1 MTEKLNLKQ
10 LVWIGTGHVIG
21 AGVVSIVGSAIAAT
35 GYSVWLAFLVACILS
50 FVRILPVIFFT
61 SAVSIEGGRY
71 GMITRCAGMKYGG
84 LITLSGLLNWS
95 RRGTAV
101 IALRGYT
108 ADFVP
113 NLNSKG
119 VTLAIWAFFCFAN
132 LFGLDVM
139 SRIQSVATP
148 LLIFALTAFS
158 AICIVNIQPG
168 YLDFSSQY
176 MFVGGAKG
184 FFTAV
189 VLLSYSCDGIA
200 SLANYSTKTANPLKN
215 IPLAMI
221 LVSFITTVVYV
232 AVGFASGAVLSFEHT
247 AGKTLA
253 VTAKAVFTPFFYNMF
268 VIFGPVF
275 ALLTTMNA
283 GIMDSALPV
292 MAGVKEGWLPQW
304 LAKQNRYGAYY
315 VAIGIIFVIGSFPVI
330 SGISVAQIAS
340 ITMALGALSAIL
352 LIISAV
358 NFPSVFKNQWRI
370 SAFYIP
376 IPLYIFIVFI
386 CAVIELFV
394 VIKALS
400 ELAPITIATNIAMVA
415 VSILYGIFRIKK
427 VTPSKE

>member
-1 MTEKLNLKQ
+1 MRK
-10 LVWIGTGHVIG
+10 
-21 AGVVSIVGSAIAAT
+21 SIKT
-35 GYSVWLAFLVACILS
+35 IL
-50 FVRILPVIFFT
+50 
-61 SAVSIEGGRY
+61 
-71 GMITRCAGMKYGG
+71 
-84 LITLSGLLNWS
+84 
-95 RRGTAV
+95 
-101 IALRGYT
+101 
-108 ADFVP
+108 
-113 NLNSKG
+113 
-119 VTLAIWAFFCFAN
+119 
-132 LFGLDVM
+132 
-139 SRIQSVATP
+139 
-148 LLIFALTAFS
+148 
-158 AICIVNIQPG
+158 
-168 YLDFSSQY
+168 
-176 MFVGGAKG
+176 
-184 FFTAV
+184 FTAV